1 MAVRSHLEG
10 LWSAELIGDRA
21 IASIGVLVF
30 EPVRLSKD
38 GHEEGRVLGGDR
50 HYAHV
55 GTYRVEN
62 RYVSGRL
69 RIVRYDVHEDGTP
82 LFEGDET
89 SVGFHGTPE
98 PLEPLEPGEHREPL
112 VLELTVAS
120 SDVPDAAGLRLT
132 LRVAP

>member
-21 IASIGVLVF
+21 VVSIGVLVF
-30 EPVRLSKD
+30 EPVRVSQD

-55 GTYRVEN
+55 GTYHVEN
-62 RYVSGRL
+62 GRVAGRL

-82 LFEGDET
+82 LFERDET
-89 SVGFHGTPE
+89 GVEFHGA
-98 PLEPLEPGEHREPL
+98 LEPGGHCE
-112 VLELTVAS
+112 VLELEL
-120 SDVPDAAGLRLT
+120 AATEPALSGVTRVRMT
-132 LRVAP
+132 LRVAT

>member
-10 LWSAELIGDRA
+10 LWSAELIGDPA
-21 IASIGVLVF
+21 IVSIGILVF
-30 EPVRLSKD
+30 EPVRVSQD

-55 GTYRVEN
+55 GTYRAEN
-62 RYVSGRL
+62 GRVAGRL

-89 SVGFHGTPE
+89 GVEFHGT
-98 PLEPLEPGEHREPL
+98 LESGGHRE
-112 VLELTVAS
+112 VLELEL
-120 SDVPDAAGLRLT
+120 AATEPAMSGVTRVRLT
-132 LRVAP
+132 LRVAT

>member
-10 LWSAELIGDRA
+10 LWSAELIGDPA
-21 IASIGVLVF
+21 IVSIGILVF
-30 EPVRLSKD
+30 EPVRVSQD

-62 RYVSGRL
+62 GRVAGRL

-89 SVGFHGTPE
+89 GVEFHGT
-98 PLEPLEPGEHREPL
+98 LESGGHRE
-112 VLELTVAS
+112 VLELEL
-120 SDVPDAAGLRLT
+120 AATEPAMSGVTRVRLT
-132 LRVAP
+132 LRVAT

>member
-10 LWSAELIGDRA
+10 LWSAELIAGRA

-30 EPVRLSKD
+30 EPVRLSQD
-38 GHEEGRVLGGDR
+38 GYEEGRVRGGDR
-50 HYAHV
+50 HYAHL

-62 RYVSGRL
+62 RCVSGRL

-89 SVGFHGTPE
+89 RLDFHGTLDPD
-98 PLEPLEPGEHREPL
+98 EHREPL
-112 VLELTVAS
+112 VLELTGAI
-120 SDVPDAAGLRLT
+120 SDVPDATGLRLT
-132 LRVAP
+132 LRAAP

>member
-10 LWSAELIGDRA
+10 LWSAELIGNHA
-21 IASIGVLVF
+21 ITGIGVLIF
-30 EPVRLSKD
+30 EPVQISQV
-38 GHEEGRVLGGDR
+38 GYEEGRVLGGDR

-62 RYVSGRL
+62 GRVAGRL

-89 SVGFHGTPE
+89 GVEFHGT
-98 PLEPLEPGEHREPL
+98 LESGGHRE
-112 VLELTVAS
+112 VIELELTATGPALSGVTR
-120 SDVPDAAGLRLT
+120 VRLT
-132 LRVAP
+132 LRVAT

>member
-10 LWSAELIGDRA
+10 LWSAELIGSHA
-21 IASIGVLVF
+21 ITGIGVLMF
-30 EPVRLSKD
+30 EPVRVSQD

-62 RYVSGRL
+62 GRVAGRL

-82 LFEGDET
+82 LFEGNET
-89 SVGFHGTPE
+89 GVEFHGT
-98 PLEPLEPGEHREPL
+98 LESGGHRE
-112 VLELTVAS
+112 VLELEL
-120 SDVPDAAGLRLT
+120 AATEPAMSGVTRVRRT
-132 LRVAP
+132 LGVGT

>member
-10 LWSAELIGDRA
+10 LWSAELIGSHA
-21 IASIGVLVF
+21 ITGIGVLVF
-30 EPVRLSKD
+30 EPVRVLQD

-50 HYAHV
+50 HYAYV

-62 RYVSGRL
+62 RARWPERL

-89 SVGFHGTPE
+89 GVEFHGT
-98 PLEPLEPGEHREPL
+98 LESGGHRE
-112 VLELTVAS
+112 VIELELTATAS
-120 SDVPDAAGLRLT
+120 ALSGVTRVRLT
-132 LRVAP
+132 LRVAT

>member
-10 LWSAELIGDRA
+10 LWSAELIGSHA
-21 IASIGVLVF
+21 ITGIGVLMF
-30 EPVRLSKD
+30 EPVRVSQA
-38 GHEEGRVLGGDR
+38 GYEEGRVLGGDR

-62 RYVSGRL
+62 GRVAGRL

-89 SVGFHGTPE
+89 GVEFHGT
-98 PLEPLEPGEHREPL
+98 LESGRHRE
-112 VLELTVAS
+112 VLELEL
-120 SDVPDAAGLRLT
+120 AATGPALSGVTRVRLN
-132 LRVAP
+132 LRVAT

>member
-1 MAVRSHLEG
+1 MAVRSRLEG
-10 LWSAELIGDRA
+10 LWSAELITGRA

-30 EPVRLSKD
+30 EPVRLSQD
-38 GHEEGRVLGGDR
+38 GCEEGRVLGGDR

-62 RYVSGRL
+62 GRVAGRL

-82 LFEGDET
+82 LFERDE
-89 SVGFHGTPE
+89 VGVEFHGT
-98 PLEPLEPGEHREPL
+98 LEPGEHREPL
-112 VLELTVAS
+112 VLELTGAS
-120 SDVPDAAGLRLT
+120 SEVPDAAGLRLT

>member
-10 LWSAELIGDRA
+10 LWSAELIGDRT

-30 EPVRLSKD
+30 EPVRVLQD
-38 GHEEGRVLGGDR
+38 GHEEGRALGGDR
-50 HYAHV
+50 HYAYV

-62 RYVSGRL
+62 RRMDGRL

-89 SVGFHGTPE
+89 GVEFHGT
-98 PLEPLEPGEHREPL
+98 LESGGHRE
-112 VLELTVAS
+112 VIELELTATGPALSGVTR
-120 SDVPDAAGLRLT
+120 VRLT
-132 LRVAP
+132 LRVAT